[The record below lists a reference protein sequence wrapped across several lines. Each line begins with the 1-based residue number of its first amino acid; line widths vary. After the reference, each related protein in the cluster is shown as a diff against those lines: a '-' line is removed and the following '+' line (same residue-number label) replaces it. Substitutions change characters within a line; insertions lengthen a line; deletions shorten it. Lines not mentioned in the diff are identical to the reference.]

1 MRLTQESQAIEEDPA
16 RSVGYSYELA
26 GNVTQLAYPG
36 GTTVATTFDGNN
48 RRDVIDK
55 DGSQIADYD
64 YVGRRVDQPGATQH
78 RAACCVLWPFREV
91 HGPWLTMKVR
101 TRQKG

>member
-1 MRLTQESQAIEEDPA
+1 
-16 RSVGYSYELA
+16 
-26 GNVTQLAYPG
+26 
-36 GTTVATTFDGNN
+36 VATTFDGNN

-78 RAACCVLWPFREV
+78 RAACCV
-91 HGPWLTMKVR
+91 
-101 TRQKG
+101 KGRPSTQQPSACCVAPG